1 MRMPLK
7 TYLSLLVSFR
17 DFWPCSVE
25 KSAQNQQKQFSIPV
39 KSMSINLGA
48 RNALNFVKHLAQV
61 RPGQW
66 RKMQALRGFMPK
78 TMHGNV
84 AQVLRVCYN

>member
-1 MRMPLK
+1 ML
-7 TYLSLLVSFR
+7 
-17 DFWPCSVE
+17 
-25 KSAQNQQKQFSIPV
+25 QNQRACQLIRSKNGCEPVSYTHLSIPV

-61 RPGQW
+61 WPGQW
-66 RKMQALRGFMPK
+66 RKMQALRVFLSK